1 MGMGFFEEPQI
12 MSTLP
17 VAAILFILIATETVK
32 LPVFKLFQNGVRGM
46 GIVQVKIPRRLL
58 FLPRFSN
65 FS

>member
-1 MGMGFFEEPQI
+1 

-17 VAAILFILIATETVK
+17 VAAMLFILIATETVK

-65 FS
+65 YS